1 MTELPDPG
9 AFGAAF
15 EVFMEAMSSVA
26 EHKESDVS
34 LRLREHLGGD
44 PKELPTTGA
53 EFPITEHAN
62 LQLAID
68 AVLGDAEIVGFT
80 TRHMGFGSV
89 GLAELIAGRGM
100 TGPISLGPVQYTDVE
115 VGDGRVIQCIA
126 SALFLTARQG
136 SAIALVLSRG
146 GDHPMAP
153 SSLKLEGVS
162 STPGLVSE
170 LLHEL
175 RRAMR
180 EHNVFRG
187 RIISLHQQG
196 QPETVSVQ
204 FHAVPA
210 VTREGVI
217 LPPGT
222 LERLERHTVAISE
235 KADRLR
241 SAHQHIKRGVLL
253 HGPPGTGKTL
263 SISYLLH
270 AMAGRTTILLTGRGL
285 GLIEQAMAIG
295 RELAPATFVFEDIDL
310 VAAERTMP
318 FGSEAVLFEL
328 LNQMEGL
335 AEDEDLLFLL
345 TTNRPDVI
353 EPALAARPGRID
365 LALEIPLPDED
376 GRRRLLALYGKGI
389 PIEAAIEASLVERSA
404 GVSGAFIK
412 ELTRQAWL
420 RGALEDRDAPTGENL
435 LEVLDELLEERSTL
449 TRRLLGQP
457 GDGAAGTPG
466 EGPFPAM
473 VHALGAAGLPIPP
486 SSSIGP

>member
-1 MTELPDPG
+1 MTELPEPG

-15 EVFMEAMSSVA
+15 EEFMHAMSTVA
-26 EHKESDVS
+26 EHKESAVS
-34 LRLREHLGGD
+34 VRLREHLGGD
-44 PKELPTTGA
+44 PKELPTTRA

-62 LQLAID
+62 LQLALD
-68 AVLGDAEIVGFT
+68 AVLSDAEIVGFT
-80 TRHMGFGSV
+80 MRHMGFGSV
-89 GLAELIAGRGM
+89 GLAEIIAGQGM

-126 SALFLTARQG
+126 SALFLATRQG
-136 SAIALVLSRG
+136 SPIALVLSRG

-162 STPGLVSE
+162 STPGLVSD
-170 LLHEL
+170 LLHAL
-175 RRAMR
+175 RAAMR

-187 RIISLHQQG
+187 RIISLHQHG
-196 QPETVSVQ
+196 HNETVSVQ

-210 VTREGVI
+210 VTRESVV

-222 LERLERHTVAISE
+222 LERLERHTIAISE

-241 SAHQHIKRGVLL
+241 AADQHIKRGVLL

-263 SISYLLH
+263 SITYLLH

-318 FGSEAVLFEL
+318 FGSEGVLFEL

-389 PIEAAIEASLVERSA
+389 AIDTATEAALVERSA

-420 RGALEDRDAPTGENL
+420 RGTLQDRDAPAGENL

-457 GDGAAGTPG
+457 GDGAASAPG

-473 VHALGAAGLPIPP
+473 LHALGAAGLPIPP
-486 SSSIGP
+486 SASIGS

>member
-1 MTELPDPG
+1 MQ
-9 AFGAAF
+9 
-15 EVFMEAMSSVA
+15 AMSLVA
-26 EHKESDVS
+26 EHQESEVS
-34 LRLREHLGGD
+34 ALLREHLGGD

-53 EFPITEHAN
+53 EFPMTEHAN

-68 AVLGDAEIVGFT
+68 AVLGEAEIVGFT

-89 GLAELIAGRGM
+89 GLAEIVAGQGM
-100 TGPISLGPVQYTDVE
+100 MGPISVGPVQYADVE
-115 VGDGRVIQCIA
+115 VGDGRVIQCIV
-126 SALFLTARQG
+126 SALFLAVHQG
-136 SAIALVLSRG
+136 SPIALVLSRG

-162 STPGLVSE
+162 ASPGMVSE
-170 LLHEL
+170 LLREL

-187 RIISLHQQG
+187 RIISLHQQDQHG
-196 QPETVSVQ
+196 AVSVTY
-204 FHAVPA
+204 HALPA
-210 VTREGVI
+210 VTRQSVI

-222 LERLERHTVAISE
+222 MERLERHTIAITE

-241 SAHQHIKRGVLL
+241 SASQHLKRGVLL

-263 SISYLLH
+263 SVMYLLH
-270 AMAGRTTILLTGRGL
+270 AMAGRTTILLTGRAL
-285 GLIEQAMAIG
+285 GLIEQALAIG
-295 RELAPATFVFEDIDL
+295 RELAPATFVLEDVDL
-310 VAAERTMP
+310 IAAERTMP
-318 FGSEAVLFEL
+318 FGSEGLLFEL

-365 LALEIPLPDED
+365 LALEIPLPDEQ

-389 PIEAAIEASLVERSA
+389 AFDAATEAALVERSA

-420 RGALEDRDAPTGENL
+420 RGALQDRDTPTGENL
-435 LEVLDELLEERSTL
+435 LEVLDELLQDRSTL

-457 GDGAAGTPG
+457 GDGAAGPPG
-466 EGPFPAM
+466 GGAFPAM
-473 VHALGAAGLPIPP
+473 VHALGAAGLPVPP
-486 SSSIGP
+486 SAAGGS

>member
-1 MTELPDPG
+1 MQ
-9 AFGAAF
+9 
-15 EVFMEAMSSVA
+15 AMSSVA

-89 GLAELIAGRGM
+89 GLAELIAGQGM

-126 SALFLTARQG
+126 SALFLATRQG

-146 GDHPMAP
+146 GDHPMVP

-196 QPETVSVQ
+196 RPETVSVQ

-222 LERLERHTVAISE
+222 LERLDAIPS
-235 KADRLR
+235 R
-241 SAHQHIKRGVLL
+241 SARRQIAC
-253 HGPPGTGKTL
+253 GPRTNTSSGECCCTVRPG
-263 SISYLLH
+263 
-270 AMAGRTTILLTGRGL
+270 
-285 GLIEQAMAIG
+285 
-295 RELAPATFVFEDIDL
+295 P
-310 VAAERTMP
+310 
-318 FGSEAVLFEL
+318 
-328 LNQMEGL
+328 
-335 AEDEDLLFLL
+335 
-345 TTNRPDVI
+345 
-353 EPALAARPGRID
+353 ARPCRS
-365 LALEIPLPDED
+365 
-376 GRRRLLALYGKGI
+376 
-389 PIEAAIEASLVERSA
+389 PICC
-404 GVSGAFIK
+404 
-412 ELTRQAWL
+412 TRW
-420 RGALEDRDAPTGENL
+420 
-435 LEVLDELLEERSTL
+435 
-449 TRRLLGQP
+449 
-457 GDGAAGTPG
+457 
-466 EGPFPAM
+466 PAE
-473 VHALGAAGLPIPP
+473 PQ
-486 SSSIGP
+486 SC